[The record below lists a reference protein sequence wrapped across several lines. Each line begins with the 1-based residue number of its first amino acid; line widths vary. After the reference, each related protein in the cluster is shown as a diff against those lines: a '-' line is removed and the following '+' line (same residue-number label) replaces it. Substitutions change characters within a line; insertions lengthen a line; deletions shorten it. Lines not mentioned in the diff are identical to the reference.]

1 MTYQNLYQ
9 QTNNSNL
16 NFTKLQLLLQN
27 DELHYISDS
36 TEFLKDNNM
45 KLDDNMDLLLH
56 HTFIL
61 FENTIFDF
69 NTTIDLLNTN
79 NIKYT
84 IKTDLM
90 NLDYILI

>member
-1 MTYQNLYQ
+1 M
-9 QTNNSNL
+9 

-36 TEFLKDNNM
+36 TQFFIDNQIKSKQFKN
-45 KLDDNMDLLLH
+45 N
-56 HTFIL
+56 TFIL

-69 NTTIDLLNTN
+69 NNTIDILNSN

-84 IKTDLM
+84 IHTDSY
-90 NLDYILI
+90 NLDFIII